1 MRKAS
6 EENRV
11 EIGVLLGP
19 LDVQHEGT
27 RKVSLEAEVV
37 EVVSVTELRN
47 PIEGPFEDLGIRL
60 TVWPDPWQDVAVR
73 YERVYQVDEARAQ
86 RMLRKL
92 QSIRKEQEKFRQKLG
107 NPADATDDFL
117 RAVNAIGATWIV
129 EKTAGTSS
137 RYAENEYRFL
147 SLQDG
152 AGRLRHL
159 LTEALAGLTAPVPQ
173 ARPEPAPEP
182 TPSA

>member
-1 MRKAS
+1 MRTTS
-6 EENRV
+6 EKDKV

-19 LDVQHEGT
+19 LEVQCEGT
-27 RKVSLEAEVV
+27 KKVSLEAEVV

-47 PIEGPFEDLGIRL
+47 PIDGPFEDLGIRL
-60 TVWPDPWQDVAVR
+60 TVWPDPWQNVTVQ
-73 YERVYQVDEARAQ
+73 YERLYQVDEARAQ
-86 RMLRKL
+86 RMLQKLRSVRK
-92 QSIRKEQEKFRQKLG
+92 QQEKFRQKLG

-137 RYAENEYRFL
+137 RFAENEYRFL

-159 LTEALAGLTAPVPQ
+159 LAEALARLTAPAV
-173 ARPEPAPEP
+173 ALEPATEA